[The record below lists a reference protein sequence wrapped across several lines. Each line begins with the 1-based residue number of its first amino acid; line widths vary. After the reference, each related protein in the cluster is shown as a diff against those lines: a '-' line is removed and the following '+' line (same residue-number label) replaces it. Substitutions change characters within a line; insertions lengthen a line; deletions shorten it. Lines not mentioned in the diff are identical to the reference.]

1 MLIEFAIYLSTGAVV
16 GFLAGLLGIGG
27 GLVIVPILS
36 TVFVIYLGTPDV
48 VHLAIGTSL
57 ATILVTS
64 FSSVRAHHRI
74 GNVRWDIVRTL
85 TIGIFVGAF
94 LGGWSSQFFANNTLA
109 IIFGSIEMLIA
120 ILLLSNYEPNPHR
133 ELPPIPSQ
141 TVAGGIIGGLASL
154 VGIGG
159 GTLSTP
165 YLLWHN
171 VTMRQAIATSAAC
184 SLPVAAAGTFGY
196 LLGGMNAT
204 NLPEYA
210 TGYIYWPAFLGIV
223 LTSYFTA
230 PLGAKLSTHLPVKLL
245 KRLFAVLLVVLALK
259 MFFF

>member
-1 MLIEFAIYLSTGAVV
+1 MLIEFAIYLTTGAVV

-36 TVFVIYLGTPDV
+36 TVFVLYLGVPDV

-64 FSSVRAHHRI
+64 FSSVKAHHRI

-85 TIGIFVGAF
+85 SLGIFIGAF

-109 IIFGSIEMLIA
+109 IIFGTIEILIA
-120 ILLLSNYEPNPHR
+120 LLLLSNYQPNPHR
-133 ELPPIPSQ
+133 EMPSIAPQ
-141 TVAGGIIGGLASL
+141 TVAGGVIGSLASL

-171 VTMRQAIATSAAC
+171 VTMHQAIATSAAC

-204 NLPEYA
+204 NLPDYA
-210 TGYIYWPAFLGIV
+210 TGYVYWPAFIGIV

-230 PLGAKLSTHLPVKLL
+230 PLGARVSAHLPVKLL
-245 KRLFAVLLVVLALK
+245 KKLFAVLLFILAFK